1 MDDGS
6 VRRVIAHIAP
16 ALRRDYLVMELGAN
30 LLAEERKELLTCF
43 GAPHFRKTAVVVM
56 GEPSE
61 AHKQVVRDEILS
73 EKKAKQETERK
84 RKAELAERRR
94 LLEERKRKAD
104 EARKAAQQKKA
115 GAQEA
120 EDAKDEAAPQ
130 KEEEEG
136 EVALPEPEL
145 TEEEQ
150 KQWFRKSTNPDISS
164 AVLAR
169 TYASFTLPGEDEG
182 FDEIRYEWQ
191 AEQPCKAL
199 LRDFVLE
206 NKRTQRVEDLQV
218 SDWFK
223 EHLSKWQ
230 KVLQDWRNK
239 EREYKDPAKR
249 RAAQQRKLAE
259 LKKKEEEENKEE
271 NGDEK
276 MDGKEEN
283 GDTASMEINAEE
295 VDVMSVEDVM
305 DLGNGEP

>member
-43 GAPHFRKTAVVVM
+43 GAPHFRKTAVVVV

-84 RKAELAERRR
+84 R
-94 LLEERKRKAD
+94 
-104 EARKAAQQKKA
+104 EA
-115 GAQEA
+115 
-120 EDAKDEAAPQ
+120 
-130 KEEEEG
+130 
-136 EVALPEPEL
+136 EL